1 MPTSWSYRLHG
12 TPAHIA
18 ATVCAVIAFA
28 LCLRPASLAAHGGE
42 DHAEPAAQ
50 AAPPPAADAGLLIAS
65 AQNDQFELVAKYP
78 LPDEDGTA
86 HLRLYLAD
94 FATNRPLADAA
105 FAFSF
110 KPGDAVLKEPPRMV
124 APGIYEAV
132 VLMHRDT
139 IYGAIVTVTAGDR
152 TDFLELRSLY
162 GHAHAEAFL
171 SRVHATGVPAA
182 AARTGTG
189 WTGSVLPWVVA
200 AAGGALLLLGGIL
213 LARRAARSQK
223 SIAAAKDGEA
233 GRNDGTDGTHRT
245 EE

>member
-1 MPTSWSYRLHG
+1 MMSTPRSYGLHG
-12 TPAHIA
+12 TPARIA
-18 ATVCAVIAFA
+18 ATACVMLA

-42 DHAEPAAQ
+42 DHAEPAGQ
-50 AAPPPAADAGLLIAS
+50 AAPPPAADAGLLIAG

-78 LPDEDGTA
+78 LPEEDGTA

-94 FATNRPLADAA
+94 YATNRPLAGAA

-124 APGIYEAV
+124 APGVYDAT

-139 IYGAIVTVTAGDR
+139 IYGAVVTVRVGDR

-171 SRVHATGVPAA
+171 DRAHAAGEPAA
-182 AARTGTG
+182 PARA
-189 WTGSVLPWVVA
+189 GSVIPWIAV
-200 AAGGALLLLGGIL
+200 AAGGVLLLLGGML
-213 LARRAARSQK
+213 FGRRAARVR
-223 SIAAAKDGEA
+223 AAGVGAKDG
-233 GRNDGTDGTHRT
+233 GTGKENGSGGTSQT
-245 EE
+245 ER